1 MNMVLDQLLVCKR
14 IAMALAVTHKHS
26 EVVGG
31 REMRAAGKSNQVLF
45 DLRYVSGATKSDV
58 RL

>member
-1 MNMVLDQLLVCKR
+1 
-14 IAMALAVTHKHS
+14 MALAVTHKHS